1 MVKGSYAM
9 VIHVRNNLPVTI
21 GGTPIE
27 LRKGYY
33 LYIGSALNGIK
44 RRLKWHFRKGKKIH
58 WHVDNLTENGKIVD
72 VYYVICNRK
81 IECEIAERISLQKIR
96 GFGDTDCKCGGHLFY
111 SPDMESIIK
120 EIQNVM
126 SIFGE
131 VKIYEAE
138 H

>member
-9 VIHVRNNLPVTI
+9 IIHLRNDLTVTV
-21 GGTPIE
+21 GGKTLE
-27 LRKGYY
+27 LREGYY
-33 LYIGSALNGIK
+33 LYIGSALNGITA
-44 RRLKWHFRKGKKIH
+44 RLRWHFRKGKKIH

-72 VYYVICNRK
+72 VYYVICDRK
-81 IECEIAERISLQKIR
+81 IECEIAERISLQRIG

-111 SPDMESIIK
+111 SPDVKSIIK
-120 EIQNVM
+120 EIQYGM

-131 VKIYEAE
+131 VKVYEAE